1 MLNFTAH
8 VMFVIS
14 SSVLTIT
21 YFILITYYGLK
32 YKPKKYNTNFTKS
45 DITVLIPVYKEDVR
59 LFEQVIKSIA
69 RIGLKLIV
77 VGDGVDEPYSIIVK
91 KYGGLFISLKKRS
104 GKRVALSEGIKYVT
118 TKLVLLLD
126 SDTTISKDSVEK
138 LLAYMTEDVGGVGAN
153 IRMMKSK
160 KWSYYYAEF
169 FESMSELVNRA
180 VNYFGSAIILS
191 GQCVLYRTDLIKP
204 YVLSEEFRN
213 PRIFGRK
220 MILSDDRDLTE
231 YVIMKGYKAVK
242 AIDAIVYTKPPNDVM
257 TFAKQVTRWTRAN
270 YLIFI
275 KEIKEGV
282 INKRGLIYSFNV
294 TYLNMLPLLSILSLF
309 LDIHLILSSHL
320 FERILEKGILN
331 VLLTGG
337 THSSL
342 ILAKIF
348 EHFLRPRPSLIAMFI
363 ITRILPTIS
372 IIPFSYALAKLIMR
386 EKLKTFLIGTIA
398 LVIQYF
404 ASFYALLTFWKQN
417 WSSRDS

>member
-32 YKPKKYNTNFTKS
+32 YKPKRYNTNFTKS

-126 SDTTISKDSVEK
+126 SDTIISKDSVEK
-138 LLAYMTEDVGGVGAN
+138 LLVYMTEDVGGVGAN

-282 INKRGLIYSFNV
+282 INKRGLMYSFNV

-309 LDIHLILSSHL
+309 LDIHLILSLHL

-331 VLLTGG
+331 VLLIGG
-337 THSSL
+337 TQSSL

-417 WSSRDS
+417 WSSRES